1 LAQNHRDVDAVRFE
15 MGKTEK
21 VSTIDVTRGLLNS
34 DINCP
39 PFDDL
44 TERVM
49 LELPSVT
56 PEGSINDEV
65 ATGRDL
71 PEKIGAM
78 LSLND
83 SGMNLGLIN
92 LNLLIVFDALM
103 HERNLTR
110 AGKRICLSQ
119 PAASH
124 ALAKLRQT
132 LHDDLF
138 IRTPEGM
145 QPTPRAE
152 QMAEPVGNALRV
164 LSIALKP
171 VSFDPAHSTRRFTV
185 AVSSYA
191 AHAVGPM
198 LARNVSNQAPRITLD
213 FTSLDK
219 GSVLDQLDAGGLD
232 VALTTLVDGGERFKC
247 ARIVDDDYVVLLD
260 SAHNAVAEAELS
272 VERVADIPHIVVG
285 SSSDNAT
292 GFIDEALEERGL
304 ARAVATRASLLS
316 VVLMLVGSDRLAV
329 VPRRVANYLASIS
342 PLVLRELPFPTP
354 RIALWMIWHRRL
366 DSQPAHRW
374 LRDMIRMSVRT

>member
-1 LAQNHRDVDAVRFE
+1 
-15 MGKTEK
+15 
-21 VSTIDVTRGLLNS
+21 
-34 DINCP
+34 
-39 PFDDL
+39 
-44 TERVM
+44 
-49 LELPSVT
+49 
-56 PEGSINDEV
+56 
-65 ATGRDL
+65 
-71 PEKIGAM
+71 
-78 LSLND
+78 
-83 SGMNLGLIN
+83 
-92 LNLLIVFDALM
+92 LIVFDALM

-247 ARIVDDDYVVLLD
+247 VHLMNDDYVALLD
-260 SAHNAVAEAELS
+260 KARSAAGEADLS
-272 VERVADIPHIVVG
+272 VEQVAEIPHIVIG
-285 SSSDNAT
+285 SSSDDAT
-292 GFIDEALEERGL
+292 TFVDEALEEQGL
-304 ARAVATRASLLS
+304 ARTIATRAPLLS
-316 VVLMLVGSDRLAV
+316 IALLLVNADRLAV
-329 VPRRVANYLASIS
+329 VPRRMANYLVSVC
-342 PLVLRELPFPTP
+342 PLVQKELPFRTP
-354 RIALWMIWHRRL
+354 RIDLSMIWHRRL
-366 DSQPAHRW
+366 DNQPAHRW
-374 LRDMIRMSVRT
+374 LRDVVRKSVRH

>member
-1 LAQNHRDVDAVRFE
+1 
-15 MGKTEK
+15 MSEK
-21 VSTIDVTRGLLNS
+21 S
-34 DINCP
+34 
-39 PFDDL
+39 
-44 TERVM
+44 
-49 LELPSVT
+49 
-56 PEGSINDEV
+56 
-65 ATGRDL
+65 
-71 PEKIGAM
+71 GAM
-78 LSLND
+78 VSQND
-83 SGMNLGLIN
+83 SGMNLGLID

-110 AGKRICLSQ
+110 AGRRIGLSQ

-124 ALAKLRQT
+124 ALGKLRQM

-145 QPTPRAE
+145 RRTSRAE
-152 QMAEPVGNALRV
+152 EMAEPVGDALRM
-164 LSIALKP
+164 LSIALKAG
-171 VSFDPAHSTRRFTV
+171 SFDPANSARGFTV
-185 AVSSYA
+185 EVNHYASRAVVPA
-191 AHAVGPM
+191 
-198 LARNVSNQAPRITLD
+198 LARNVSNEAPRVCLD
-213 FTSLDK
+213 VRSLDT
-219 GSVLDQLDAGGLD
+219 GNILDQLDAGGTD

-366 DSQPAHRW
+366 DGQPAHRW
-374 LRDMIRMSVRT
+374 LRDTIRMSVRT